1 MKPGG
6 RNENET
12 MSTELER
19 KAATF
24 RGRLRRSK
32 RIVIKL
38 GTSVITHGSG
48 GLAMGRLHGI
58 IEDIAEIRRRGCQV
72 ILVSSGALG
81 LGAGRLGA
89 TPRLLREKQA
99 CTAVGQVLLMTVYE
113 QAFQRLETAV
123 AQLLLTEDDFTHR
136 TRYLNLRNTFN
147 ALLEMGVLPVV
158 NENDP
163 VSTAEL
169 ELTSARCRVFG
180 DNDKLSAL
188 VMSKMDAEALLVLS
202 DVEGVYAPPGP
213 KKGGKLIQA
222 VDGADT
228 AAWTEAVCEPGAL
241 GRGGMQTKLEA
252 MRICTDSGGTAL
264 IANGKT
270 PGILLG
276 IFEGEN
282 AGTIFLPRRRLS
294 GRKRWIAFASETAG
308 SVTVTAGAREALE
321 KRGASLLFAGVEE
334 IRGEFARGD
343 VLSIVDEAGE
353 EFARG
358 MSNHES
364 RSARRLIGKHT
375 RAVAS
380 LTHEPNF
387 DAFVTRDNLVL
398 VKG

>member
-1 MKPGG
+1 MGK
-6 RNENET
+6 
-12 MSTELER
+12 ELEK

-24 RGRLRRSK
+24 RGRLKRSR

-38 GTSVITHGSG
+38 GTSVITHGNG
-48 GLAMGRLHGI
+48 ELAMGRLHGI

-89 TPRLLREKQA
+89 APRLLREKQA

-113 QAFQRLETAV
+113 QAFQRLGVAV
-123 AQLLLTEDDFTHR
+123 GQVLLTEDDFTHR

-188 VMSKMDAEALLVLS
+188 VMSKLDAEALLVLS
-202 DVEGVYAPPGP
+202 DVDGVYAAPGP
-213 KKGGKLIQA
+213 RKGGKLMRAIDDPDA
-222 VDGADT
+222 T
-228 AAWTEAVCEPGAL
+228 AWTDADCEPGAL
-241 GRGGMQTKLEA
+241 GRGGLQSKLEA

-270 PGILLG
+270 AGILLD
-276 IFEGEN
+276 IFEGKN
-282 AGTIFLPRRRLS
+282 VGTIFLPHRRLS
-294 GRKRWIAFASETAG
+294 GRKRWIAFASETMG
-308 SVTVTAGAREALE
+308 SVTVTAGARQALE
-321 KRGASLLFAGVEE
+321 KRGASLLFAGVKK
-334 IRGEFARGD
+334 IGGQFARGD
-343 VLSIVDEAGE
+343 VLAIVDEAGE

-364 RSARRLIGKHT
+364 ATARGLIGKHT
-375 RAVAS
+375 RAVAD

-398 VKG
+398 LKG

>member
-1 MKPGG
+1 MGK
-6 RNENET
+6 
-12 MSTELER
+12 ELEK

-24 RGRLRRSK
+24 RGRLKKSR

-38 GTSVITHGSG
+38 GTSVITHANGA
-48 GLAMGRLHGI
+48 LAMGRLHGI

-89 TPRLLREKQA
+89 APRLLREKQA

-113 QAFQRLETAV
+113 QAFQRLGVAV
-123 AQLLLTEDDFTHR
+123 GQVLLTEDDFTHR
-136 TRYLNLRNTFN
+136 TRYLNLRHTFN

-188 VMSKMDAEALLVLS
+188 VMSKLDAEALLVLS
-202 DVEGVYAPPGP
+202 DVDGVHAAPGP
-213 KKGGKLIQA
+213 GKGGKLMRAIDDLDA
-222 VDGADT
+222 
-228 AAWTEAVCEPGAL
+228 AAWTDAACEPGAL
-241 GRGGMQTKLEA
+241 GRGGLQSKLEA
-252 MRICTDSGGTAL
+252 MRICADSGGTAL

-270 PGILLG
+270 AGILLD
-276 IFEGEN
+276 IFEGKN
-282 AGTIFLPRRRLS
+282 AGTIFLPHRRLS
-294 GRKRWIAFASETAG
+294 GRKRWIAFASEITG
-308 SVTVTAGAREALE
+308 SVTVTAGARQALE
-321 KRGASLLFAGVEE
+321 KRGASLLFAGVKE
-334 IRGEFARGD
+334 IRGKFARGD

-364 RSARRLIGKHT
+364 ATAHGLIGKHT
-375 RAVAS
+375 RAVAD

-398 VKG
+398 LKG